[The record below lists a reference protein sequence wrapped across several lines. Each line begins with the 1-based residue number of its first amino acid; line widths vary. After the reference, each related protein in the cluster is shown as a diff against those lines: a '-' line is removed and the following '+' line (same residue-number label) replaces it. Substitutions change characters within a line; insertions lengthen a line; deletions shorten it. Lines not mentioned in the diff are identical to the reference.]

1 MAKKEIV
8 TKVID
13 GDTFETNL
21 RKHPVRIADVD
32 TPEKRQQGYQVAKK
46 ALSDLILGKEVTVD
60 TVARDVYNRAVA
72 KVKIGRISVNKKM
85 KEFNK

>member
-13 GDTFETNL
+13 GDTFETNI
-21 RKHPVRIADVD
+21 RKHPVRIANID
-32 TPEKRQQGYQVAKK
+32 TPEKRQPGYQKAKK
-46 ALSDLILGKEVTVD
+46 ELSDLIMGKEVSVD

-72 KVKIGRISVNKKM
+72 NVKIGRISVNKKM